1 MSLELNSK
9 AELDAPATFARLRAV
24 LSVRNKSGESGEV
37 RRAGVGAMPV
47 EIERK
52 FLVANEEWR
61 KSADQGTK
69 ITQGYIINAG
79 HCSVRVRI
87 CSDGNCTLTTKLP
100 RGGISRYEFEHPIEL
115 REAEGLIDL
124 CGDAIVEKVRFK
136 IETDGLTWEVD
147 AFEGLNEGLTV
158 AEIELDDEDQAFTH
172 PGWLGEEVTGRAS
185 YQNSKL
191 AVHPF
196 SRWTETTDAPAILAA
211 SDLA

>member
-1 MSLELNSK
+1 M
-9 AELDAPATFARLRAV
+9 RLHKPYP
-24 LSVRNKSGESGEV
+24 VRNKYAHSGEV
-37 RRAGVGAMPV
+37 ERVGFGAVPV

-52 FLVANEEWR
+52 FLVANQDWR
-61 KSADQGTK
+61 ESADQGTR
-69 ITQGYIINAG
+69 IVQGYIINADR
-79 HCSVRVRI
+79 CSVRVRI
-87 CSDGNCTLTTKLP
+87 CSDGKCTLTTKLP
-100 RGGISRYEFEHPIEL
+100 RAGISRYEFEHPIEL
-115 REAEGLIDL
+115 REAEGLMDL

-172 PGWLGEEVTGRAS
+172 PGWLGEEVTGRAP